1 MNTSSIPGLGGGTS
15 VLSASKAKFAD
26 NPFLRLLVQ
35 ELRSQTPLEPVD
47 NGAFMEQM
55 ASFSSMEQQRE
66 LNDNLLQ
73 LLDFQGTLAR
83 MQGLSQAS
91 ALLGKEITFTL
102 EGDRTGKGVVES
114 VFVDDQGEV
123 RVRVG
128 DQEIS
133 LRQITGVAS
142 GKDGKKG

>member
-1 MNTSSIPGLGGGTS
+1 MNTPPIPGSGAGAS
-15 VLSASKAKFAD
+15 ALSTSKAKFAD

-91 ALLGKEITFTL
+91 ALLGKEITFAL
-102 EGDRTGKGVVES
+102 EGGRTGKGVVES
-114 VFVDDQGEV
+114 VFVDDEGEV
-123 RVRVG
+123 RVKVG
-128 DQEIS
+128 DREIS
-133 LRQITGVAS
+133 LRQITGVTS